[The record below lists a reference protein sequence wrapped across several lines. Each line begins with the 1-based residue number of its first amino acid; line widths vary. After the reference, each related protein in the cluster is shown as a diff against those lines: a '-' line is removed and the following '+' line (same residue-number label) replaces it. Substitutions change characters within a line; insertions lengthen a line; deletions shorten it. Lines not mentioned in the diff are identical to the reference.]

1 MSEHEELK
9 DGHDH
14 VDFRNA
20 VRAEAIQLI
29 QETALR
35 ERQNPA
41 IRVDFGETFGEYR
54 ADDVKKL
61 IAEKT
66 ALENALTK
74 LSPIPMI
81 LTCPMCCARHIDAG
95 EFATK
100 PHYTH
105 SCQKCGF
112 TWRPAVIPTVGVQ
125 FLPGFKDEE
134 DHHD

>member
-14 VDFRNA
+14 VAFRND
-20 VRAEAIQLI
+20 VRYEILQLI
-29 QETALR
+29 RDVALR
-35 ERQNPA
+35 EHQNPA

-54 ADDVKKL
+54 ADDIKKL
-61 IAEKT
+61 IDEKA
-66 ALENALTK
+66 ALENAFTK

-81 LTCPMCCARHIDAG
+81 LTCPLCCARHIDAG

-100 PHYTH
+100 PHHTH
-105 SCQKCGF
+105 SCQSCGF

-125 FLPGFKDEE
+125 FLPGFKDGES
-134 DHHD
+134 